1 MFQESKKTF
10 ILNKTLKRRKH
21 KMVVHTKCDTLF
33 KQHKNKRNK
42 CRERMG
48 KLPNTLQSAAFEN
61 SDKNSETTQKKMFK
75 NIGRPYK
82 IINRRE

>member
-1 MFQESKKTF
+1 MFHESKKTF

-61 SDKNSETTQKKMFK
+61 SE
-75 NIGRPYK
+75 K
-82 IINRRE
+82 IQRRHRRKCLKI